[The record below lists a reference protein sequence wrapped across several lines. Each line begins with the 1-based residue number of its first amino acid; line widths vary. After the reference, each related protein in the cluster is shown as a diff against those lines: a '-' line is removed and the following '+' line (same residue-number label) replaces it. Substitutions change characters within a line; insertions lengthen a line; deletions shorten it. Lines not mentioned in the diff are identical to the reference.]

1 MNREITMDTI
11 KHFKET
17 FNKNP
22 NNKIMENIISTN
34 GIRNIA
40 KNKEAINRNRDIF
53 SIELPKVKITDQK
66 NTMRCWA
73 FAGLNL
79 LKREVANNLNIKLDN
94 VELSQNYIIFYDK
107 LEKANNFYEWI
118 IEFKDRDLLD
128 RDLLELL
135 NWGLYEGGHWEYFVG
150 LVNKYGVVPKE
161 IMPETKDSEDSVI
174 LISILSSKI
183 RKDASKLRKI
193 LKNCDDIIKIRQE
206 KQKMLNEVYDILCK
220 TLGEPPS
227 SFKYEFID
235 QNGKYNIISEMTPI
249 EFYNQ
254 YVGTSLSDYVMVANV
269 PMHNKKFNSLYKER
283 EYISNIIDNTN
294 HYFLNVELEDIKS
307 LVVKSLKDSKPVYF
321 ACNIA
326 RNNNR
331 DLKILDYEM
340 YQYGKVLGID
350 LEMSKEELLD
360 YREIRL
366 EHMML
371 FVGVNII
378 NDKIE
383 RWKVEDSS
391 GYKEGN
397 QGYYIMNDNF
407 FDKYVVECVINKK
420 YMTKKQLKLLEQE
433 PIIFNPWEP
442 MS

>member
-40 KNKEAINRNRDIF
+40 KNKEAINRNRDVF

-161 IMPETKDSEDSVI
+161 IMPETKDSEDSGI

-227 SFKYEFID
+227 SFKYEYID
-235 QNGKYNIISEMTPI
+235 QNGKYNIVSEMTPI